1 MSAVEARR
9 PSLLV
14 ERLALLSALSQK
26 NFQVRYKR
34 ATLGVLWAVVQPT
47 FQALVLALVFTKVF
61 KVGNV
66 PHYAVYVIS
75 GILPWSFF
83 TQSLLAAVTAVA
95 DNGALVRKVAVP
107 LVIFPAAAVGGV
119 GLAFCASFV
128 VLLVCSIAAGTA
140 GVHLLLLPVAV
151 LLELVLI
158 FAVGLFA
165 AAFHVAFRDIRYVI
179 ESLLIV
185 GLYASPILYESH
197 RVPPRARGLL
207 DGNPMTG
214 ILSLYRA
221 AILQRPIDTRAVV
234 IAAVGCS
241 LLLVLAWQLFQRRS
255 AEFPDLV

>member
-1 MSAVEARR
+1 MTVADTQR
-9 PSLLV
+9 PGLLV
-14 ERLALLSALSQK
+14 ERLGLLSALSQK

-83 TQSLLAAVTAVA
+83 TQSMMAAVTAVA

-119 GLAFCASFV
+119 AMAFTASFV
-128 VLLVCSIAAGTA
+128 VLIVCSFVAGTV
-140 GVHLLLLPVAV
+140 GWHLFLLPVAV
-151 LLELVLI
+151 LLELLLI
-158 FAVGLFA
+158 FSIGLLA
-165 AAFHVAFRDIRYVI
+165 GAFHVAFRDIRYVL

-185 GLYASPILYESH
+185 GLYASPILYDRT
-197 RVPPRARGLL
+197 RVPEGARGLL
-207 DGNPMTG
+207 DANPMTG
-214 ILSLYRA
+214 ILSVYRA
-221 AILQRPIDTRAVV
+221 AVLGRPIDGRAVV

-241 LLLVLAWQLFQRRS
+241 LLLALAWKLFNRRA